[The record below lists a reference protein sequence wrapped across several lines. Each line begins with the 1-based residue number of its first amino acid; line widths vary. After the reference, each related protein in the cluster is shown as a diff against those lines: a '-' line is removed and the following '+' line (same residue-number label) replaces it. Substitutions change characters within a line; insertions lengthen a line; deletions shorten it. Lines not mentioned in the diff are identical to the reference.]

1 MRKGDSGSG
10 RNRLRAKDGVPL
22 RIKDV
27 ARVTQGTGFRRGELD
42 LNGTEAVGGI
52 VTMRLGENPKKVI
65 EAIKKKIKSLE
76 PSLGGVKEILPIY
89 DRTGLIQNTIQT
101 LQDALMHEV
110 LITILIILL
119 FLLHLKTSFIVGA
132 VLPLSILL
140 TFIIMRFMGIDA
152 NIMSLAGI
160 AIAIGNMADIG
171 IIITENIYSRLTGN
185 ASELRGTSKPYRPSY
200 R

>member
-1 MRKGDSGSG
+1 
-10 RNRLRAKDGVPL
+10 
-22 RIKDV
+22 
-27 ARVTQGTGFRRGELD
+27 
-42 LNGTEAVGGI
+42 
-52 VTMRLGENPKKVI
+52 
-65 EAIKKKIKSLE
+65 
-76 PSLGGVKEILPIY
+76 
-89 DRTGLIQNTIQT
+89 
-101 LQDALMHEV
+101 MHEV

-185 ASELRGTSKPYRPSY
+185 ASSSEEHQALSPELRVRLYHPW
-200 R
+200 